1 MIQTT
6 FKDINLINL
15 KELVEKIQNI
25 DPPRN
30 SIKFLIN
37 NLSLKS
43 KVVPLG
49 EIMNK
54 AIKI

>member
-1 MIQTT
+1 MTETT
-6 FKDINLINL
+6 YKDINLINL

-25 DPPRN
+25 DPARN

-49 EIMNK
+49 EIMDK

>member
-1 MIQTT
+1 MTETT
-6 FKDINLINL
+6 YKDINLINL

-49 EIMNK
+49 EIMDK